1 MHHHPGNPRGRL
13 HAGGRPHG
21 HGHHGGRHFG
31 GPPPHGRGGGRFR
44 RRLLAATDLQLIIL
58 ALLEEK
64 PRHGYE
70 IIKAVE
76 ERSAGYYSPSA
87 GMVYPALTYLADLGH
102 ASAELE
108 GAKKQYTLTD
118 AGRAQVAQNRERI
131 AAIFGELAAIGRRF
145 AAMEP
150 AAPARGTAG
159 EPGITGADPLAE
171 VFRDLKAALFDAGQA
186 DATERARVI
195 AILQRAIAEIRVE

>member
-1 MHHHPGNPRGRL
+1 MHYHTRTPRGGL
-13 HAGGRPHG
+13 HAGGRMHG

-31 GPPPHGRGGGRFR
+31 GPPHGRGGGRFR
-44 RRLLAATDLQLIIL
+44 RRLLAAADLQLIIL

-76 ERSAGYYSPSA
+76 DRSSGYYSPSA

-102 ASAELE
+102 ASAELA
-108 GAKKQYTLTD
+108 GAKKQYTLTE
-118 AGRAQVAQNRERI
+118 AGRASVAQNRERI
-131 AAIFGELAAIGRRF
+131 AAIFNELAAIGRQL
-145 AAMEP
+145 AAVAP
-150 AAPARGTAG
+150 AARETGGETAATGT
-159 EPGITGADPLAE
+159 DPLAE
-171 VFRDLKAALFDAGQA
+171 VFRDLKAALFDAGQG
-186 DATERARVI
+186 DAAERARVI

>member
-1 MHHHPGNPRGRL
+1 MRHHPRIPGSGL

-21 HGHHGGRHFG
+21 REHHGGRHFG
-31 GPPPHGRGGGRFR
+31 GSPPHGRGGGRFR
-44 RRLLAATDLQLIIL
+44 RRLLGTADLQLIIL

-76 ERSAGYYSPSA
+76 ERSCGYYSPSA

-102 ASAELE
+102 ASAELD

-118 AGRAQVAQNRERI
+118 TGRAHVAQNRERI
-131 AAIFGELAAIGRRF
+131 AAIFEELAAIGRRF
-145 AAMEP
+145 AAVD
-150 AAPARGTAG
+150 AAASGAATAQG
-159 EPGITGADPLAE
+159 ASGADPLAE
-171 VFRDLKAALFDAGQA
+171 IFRDLKAALFDAGRA
-186 DATERARVI
+186 DTTERTRVI
-195 AILQRAIAEIRVE
+195 AILQRAIAEIRME